1 MVEPFE
7 GKALVR
13 PGGRVEPLD
22 LAPGERRT
30 LAVERSED
38 ALLVGLQGTL
48 VLRFRGRS
56 LRLGPGKTAR
66 LRPGRLDLEAPEGGR
81 ALWVVLGLA
90 QSRLAQD
97 HEALLAL
104 LKALPSPEAAFALSR
119 KLRDHIALEEALY
132 YPTLSPGRRR
142 ERLLEHR
149 ILLELLEELGTALR
163 EGRTVQG
170 VVERLK
176 TAFLAHSEAELEA

>member
-1 MVEPFE
+1 M
-7 GKALVR
+7 ALLR
-13 PGGRVEPLD
+13 LLFWRK
-22 LAPGERRT
+22 
-30 LAVERSED
+30 AVEVEVGKVARLHRGRLVLKATEGTRV
-38 ALLVGLQGTL
+38 LLVTL
-48 VLRFRGRS
+48 GVS
-56 LRLGPGKTAR
+56 PDT
-66 LRPGRLDLEAPEGGR
+66 
-81 ALWVVLGLA
+81 
-90 QSRLAQD
+90 LAQD
-97 HEALLAL
+97 HERFLAL
-104 LKALPSPEAAFALSR
+104 LEALPSPEAAFALSR

>member
-48 VLRFRGRS
+48 VLRFW
-56 LRLGPGKTAR
+56 
-66 LRPGRLDLEAPEGGR
+66 GR

-104 LKALPSPEAAFALSR
+104 LEALPSPEAAFALSR

>member
-22 LAPGERRT
+22 LAPGRGGPWQWSGART
-30 LAVERSED
+30 PSWSAS
-38 ALLVGLQGTL
+38 
-48 VLRFRGRS
+48 RGRWS
-56 LRLGPGKTAR
+56 LGSGALPAPRPGKDREAEAGAAGPR
-66 LRPGRLDLEAPEGGR
+66 APEGGR

-104 LKALPSPEAAFALSR
+104 LGPCPPRRPPLPFPESSGTTSPWKKPSTT
-119 KLRDHIALEEALY
+119 
-132 YPTLSPGRRR
+132 PP
-142 ERLLEHR
+142 
-149 ILLELLEELGTALR
+149 
-163 EGRTVQG
+163 
-170 VVERLK
+170 
-176 TAFLAHSEAELEA
+176 

>member
-1 MVEPFE
+1 M
-7 GKALVR
+7 ALLR
-13 PGGRVEPLD
+13 LLFWRK
-22 LAPGERRT
+22 
-30 LAVERSED
+30 AVEVEVGKVARLHRGRLVLKATEGIRV
-38 ALLVGLQGTL
+38 LLVTL
-48 VLRFRGRS
+48 GVS
-56 LRLGPGKTAR
+56 PDT
-66 LRPGRLDLEAPEGGR
+66 
-81 ALWVVLGLA
+81 
-90 QSRLAQD
+90 LAQD
-97 HEALLAL
+97 HERFLAL
-104 LKALPSPEAAFALSR
+104 LEALPSPEAAFALSR